1 MIENNINIEFPI
13 IDMRPY
19 QEDIW
24 DRFINN
30 DIYLTILIWHRRGG
44 KDIFSFNSLVEKAL
58 EKKGLYW
65 YIFPLAVQARKSFW
79 EAFIQVQGAQ
89 IRYIDLI
96 PQELIKK
103 KSDAE
108 MKIELIN
115 GSIIRCLG
123 ADNPDNLRGANP
135 YGVVVSE
142 YAQHRPTLWGS
153 ILEPILKANKGWCI
167 FNSTPLGENHCYEM
181 YNFLKEKQKE
191 DETHYIASLLTINDT
206 KILNENDIDDIRRQ
220 GRPEELIQQEY
231 YCSFAGALTGSYYAS
246 ILSKIEENNFLD
258 NINYDGESGVNT
270 AWDLGV
276 SDATAIWFFIIK
288 NQKVELIDYYEN
300 TGYGLSHY
308 VRIIEQKPYK
318 YINHYLPH
326 DGAHRT
332 LTQDERCKTIQH
344 QLTELGLQN
353 VKVIERTKDL
363 YGDIQAVRN
372 LLNICYFD
380 KTKCKD
386 GLMSLK
392 NYRREY
398 DENRKCYKQTPLH
411 DWTSH
416 GSDAFRIIPIVYN
429 EKIRSK
435 TIINKQPIIWN
446 KKF

>member
-1 MIENNINIEFPI
+1 MIN
-13 IDMRPY
+13 
-19 QEDIW
+19 QEI
-24 DRFINN
+24 
-30 DIYLTILIWHRRGG
+30 
-44 KDIFSFNSLVEKAL
+44 S
-58 EKKGLYW
+58 
-65 YIFPLAVQARKSFW
+65 
-79 EAFIQVQGAQ
+79 
-89 IRYIDLI
+89 
-96 PQELIKK
+96 
-103 KSDAE
+103 
-108 MKIELIN
+108 
-115 GSIIRCLG
+115 
-123 ADNPDNLRGANP
+123 
-135 YGVVVSE
+135 
-142 YAQHRPTLWGS
+142 
-153 ILEPILKANKGWCI
+153 
-167 FNSTPLGENHCYEM
+167 
-181 YNFLKEKQKE
+181 
-191 DETHYIASLLTINDT
+191 
-206 KILNENDIDDIRRQ
+206 
-220 GRPEELIQQEY
+220 
-231 YCSFAGALTGSYYAS
+231 
-246 ILSKIEENNFLD
+246 
-258 NINYDGESGVNT
+258 
-270 AWDLGV
+270 
-276 SDATAIWFFIIK
+276 
-288 NQKVELIDYYEN
+288 
-300 TGYGLSHY
+300 
-308 VRIIEQKPYK
+308 K

-416 GSDAFRIIPIVYN
+416 GADAFRIIPIVYN